1 MQTRPL
7 KYPSFPAV
15 EMADADGLL
24 MLGGELSPVWI
35 LEAYRQGIF
44 PWPLALDG
52 VDLLAWFSP
61 DPRAIFELDQL
72 HIPRRLKRRL
82 RNGGYEVTT
91 NRSFDRVIANCAAPR
106 EGEPGTW
113 ITPELATAYHQLHE
127 LGYAHSVE
135 VWHREEL
142 VGGLYGVSIGGF
154 FSGESMFHRHRDT
167 SKIAICHLIRHLDQQ
182 GFTLF
187 DIQQS
192 SLHCS
197 MMGAI
202 EIGREDYLQRLRMAT
217 VQDVSFGEMD
227 CKGEEAFF
235 KVESLIG

>member
-1 MQTRPL
+1 MQTRPF
-7 KYPSFPAV
+7 KYPTFPAV

-82 RNGGYEVTT
+82 RNGGYQVTT
-91 NRSFDRVIANCAAPR
+91 DRAFSEVIACCAAPR
-106 EGEPGTW
+106 EDEPGTW
-113 ITPELATAYHQLHE
+113 ITPELAAAYQQLHE

-135 VWHREEL
+135 VWHGEEL
-142 VGGLYGVSIGGF
+142 VGGLYGVAIGGF
-154 FSGESMFHRHRDT
+154 FSGESMFHRHSDV
-167 SKIAICHLIRHLDQQ
+167 SKMAICHLVHNLGQQ
-182 GFTLF
+182 GFKLF

-202 EIGREDYLQRLRMAT
+202 EIERDDYLQRLREAT
-217 VQDVSFGEMD
+217 AADVAFGEMNSQA
-227 CKGEEAFF
+227 GEMFF
-235 KVESLIG
+235 REGSLIG